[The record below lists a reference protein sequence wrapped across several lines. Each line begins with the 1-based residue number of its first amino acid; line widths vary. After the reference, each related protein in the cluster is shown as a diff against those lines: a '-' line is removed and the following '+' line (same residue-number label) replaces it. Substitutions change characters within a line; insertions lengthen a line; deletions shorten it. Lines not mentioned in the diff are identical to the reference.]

1 VPKKYPLTDRE
12 VAFLKALGRRGVPF
26 LVVGLSAA
34 AMQGAPVVT
43 RDIDLWF
50 KKLPDP
56 KLLAALKETDGIYVP
71 PFGMN
76 PPQLAGEGFELF
88 DIVLNVSGLQSFEK
102 EFKKSRKI
110 RLGSLTLNV
119 LSIDRILKSKT
130 AAGREKDL
138 AALPIL
144 KLTLKTIRSR
154 KSR

>member
-1 VPKKYPLTDRE
+1 MPKKYPLTDKE
-12 VAFLKALGRRGVPF
+12 IAFLKALRKRGAPF

-76 PPQLAGEGFELF
+76 PPQLAGKGFELF
-88 DIVLNVSGLQSFEK
+88 DLVLNVSGLQSFAK
-102 EFKKSRKI
+102 EYKKSRKI
-110 RLGSLTLNV
+110 RLGNLTLNF

-130 AAGREKDL
+130 AAGREKDK

-144 KLTLKTIRSR
+144 NLTLKTIRSR
-154 KSR
+154 K